1 MKSVKTPIQSALSFK
16 TVFSIHRLIGP
27 CWQKRSV
34 HLQIAVTKTSLR
46 TRAIIPETRSRAT
59 TIVQSPHTKTRFT
72 KSCHNFAGKSEVSQS
87 QHAKGTFLCAK
98 AYYYG
103 MHVIYGPSVICD
115 FDRVLTR
122 IIVFKLRILI
132 RFCGKTIF
140 SQRSGY
146 DSDKILCR
154 CAYRKSSKVGTP
166 ITFTAAIK
174 KWHTN
179 L

>member
-1 MKSVKTPIQSALSFK
+1 M
-16 TVFSIHRLIGP
+16 
-27 CWQKRSV
+27 
-34 HLQIAVTKTSLR
+34 HLQIAETKTSLR
-46 TRAIIPETRSRAT
+46 SRAIIPETRSRAT

-72 KSCHNFAGKSEVSQS
+72 ESLHKFAGKSEVSQS

-103 MHVIYGPSVICD
+103 MHVIYGPGLMCD

-132 RFCGKTIF
+132 KFCEKTIY
-140 SQRSGY
+140 SQRSGN
-146 DSDKILCR
+146 DNDKIFCR

-166 ITFTAAIK
+166 KHVGRILLFIERVR
-174 KWHTN
+174 
-179 L
+179 LLDSS